1 MPRINRAA
9 QFAPF
14 DALKG
19 LNNAFMLKVY
29 DHEKISEGELSEE
42 EVFEISNT
50 LKNLKA
56 GDSFEITYFDDG
68 YYRTIFGKTKL
79 LLEENSL
86 LVEKQKINLNC
97 LKSIKKL
104 KKT

>member
-29 DHEKISEGELSEE
+29 EHEKSLQGELLEDE
-42 EVFEISNT
+42 IMEISNT
-50 LKNLKA
+50 LKSLKS
-56 GDSFEITYFDDG
+56 GDYIEATYFFDG
-68 YYRTIFGKTKL
+68 YYKTISGKTKL
-79 LLEENSL
+79 LFDENSIL
-86 LVEKQKINLNC
+86 IDNQKIKLDS
-97 LKSIKKL
+97 LKSVKKL